1 MDDPA
6 PLASV
11 RPPAALR
18 EVRLNGF
25 PRALAEVLRHRIGGG
40 HRRVVDAAPTGV
52 LDARFVVQPAYPG
65 YNPGAG
71 EGLRPFDPQ
80 LARAPVDCAGGGV
93 APLPPVAALA
103 DG

>member
-6 PLASV
+6 SPASV
-11 RPPAALR
+11 PPPAELR

-25 PRALAEVLRHRIGGG
+25 LGALADVPRHRIDGGG
-40 HRRVVDAAPTGV
+40 RRVPDAAPTG
-52 LDARFVVQPAYPG
+52 LFGAAKAGQQAYPG

-93 APLPPVAALA
+93 APVPPVAAHP

>member
-1 MDDPA
+1 MGGPA

-11 RPPAALR
+11 PPPAALR

-25 PRALAEVLRHRIGGG
+25 PEALAEVLRHRIGGG
-40 HRRVVDAAPTGV
+40 GRRVLGVPPTGV
-52 LDARFVVQPAYPG
+52 FSAAKAGKPAYPG

-80 LARAPVDCAGGGV
+80 LPRAPVDCAGGGV
-93 APLPPVAALA
+93 APLPPLATLA

>member
-1 MDDPA
+1 MDGPA
-6 PLASV
+6 SPVSV
-11 RPPAALR
+11 PPPAALR
-18 EVRLNGF
+18 EVRLNGSPEAF
-25 PRALAEVLRHRIGGG
+25 AEVLRYRVDGGR
-40 HRRVVDAAPTGV
+40 RRVPDAAPTGF

-93 APLPPVAALA
+93 APVPPVTAQP

>member
-1 MDDPA
+1 MDGPA
-6 PLASV
+6 PLAAV
-11 RPPAALR
+11 RLPAALH

-25 PRALAEVLRHRIGGG
+25 PEALAEVRRHRIGGG
-40 HRRVVDAAPTGV
+40 RRRVPDADLTGFS
-52 LDARFVVQPAYPG
+52 DARFVVQPAYPG

-80 LARAPVDCAGGGV
+80 LARAPVDCAGWGV
-93 APLPPVAALA
+93 APVPPVAARP

>member
-1 MDDPA
+1 MDGPA
-6 PLASV
+6 SSASV
-11 RPPAALR
+11 PPPTELR

-25 PRALAEVLRHRIGGG
+25 PGVPAVVPCHRIADCR
-40 HRRVVDAAPTGV
+40 RRVSDKSPTGLLDAAMAGK
-52 LDARFVVQPAYPG
+52 PAYPG

-93 APLPPVAALA
+93 APLPPVAAQP